1 MQELYYTGVGYQPL
15 VLTEHWQLAQLNY
28 TAAQA
33 PEALTQFDQHSFTD
47 ETFTLL
53 DGRALLITYDQGR
66 DEMELISLKRH
77 ITYNV
82 PCMMWHNIA
91 MEPGSVVL
99 ITEGRDAHLKG
110 CNHIPI
116 SPEHAR
122 KITAV
127 CHALWS
133 HKGDT

>member
-1 MQELYYTGVGYQPL
+1 MQELYPMGDGYQPL

-33 PEALTQFDQHSFTD
+33 PEALAQFDQHTFTD

-53 DGRALLITYDQGR
+53 DGRALLITYDPGR
-66 DEMELISLKRH
+66 DEMELMSLKRH

-82 PCMMWHNIA
+82 PCMMRHNIA
-91 MEPGSVVL
+91 MEQGSVVL

-116 SPEHAR
+116 TPEQAR
-122 KITAV
+122 KIIAM
-127 CHALWS
+127 CCDLWN